1 MLEKERVFIHKS
13 VNDIARVMGIKPET
27 LSKLYFR
34 TENNELAVLKILSS
48 VYRRAR
54 DLAKLQNQGKLDIK
68 RDHIERRENKDQRK
82 ADS

>member
-1 MLEKERVFIHKS
+1 VCVIHNS

-34 TENNELAVLKILSS
+34 AENNELAVLKILSS

-54 DLAKLQNQGKLDIK
+54 DLAKLQNSGKLDLK
-68 RDHIERRENKDQRK
+68 KGESDENETNNQRQS
-82 ADS
+82 DS